1 MRKET
6 GAQRA
11 SEQAAGSARKNLETL
26 LAAAVR
32 APSGDNTQPWRFVI
46 DADAGRVEVHLDEA
60 RDPSPMNAGL
70 RMARIA
76 VGAAIEN
83 LLRTANANGWD
94 AELQEARPPALALI
108 ALTESDRVVGSVGKS
123 IAARV
128 TNRRLYEGRSIE
140 SDVLFRLE
148 RETLSR
154 DGVATYWIVDS
165 ARLSTLAR
173 LLGRADATALAEPA
187 IRQAFLGKVRF
198 DRTPDAIVE
207 EGMPVAA
214 LELSSFERL
223 ALSNM
228 ARTPGWMLRLFG
240 SFRVYAAHV
249 RKLVESASGLC
260 LVVARDGREQTDLAV
275 GRALQRA
282 WLSLT
287 EEGLAAQPMM
297 SLLVLEN
304 IADHGGA
311 GALSRQTRREMGAL
325 AAELRAQVPEI
336 AGGRAA
342 FLLRFGYAAG
352 PSGRTGRLP
361 LSAVTIEA
369 PLDPPAP
376 RPVPVRLPVSL
387 TEEQIRRIVAAAGQS
402 PSGEN
407 CQPWTFR
414 WDGRTLCVLHDP
426 VRAAH
431 SLDCANN
438 SSFLT
443 LGCLLESIRV
453 AASVEGLATVGH
465 LSLPVPAGAA
475 SPDPSGVPTV
485 WAEVTFAE
493 NRAGPDP
500 LAEWLPRR
508 CTDRRLYEG
517 GSAADPV
524 FSAISEDAAQFGN
537 CSVYFQGDYSPE
549 LLGYLQEAE
558 TYIWRHE
565 AAHRDLMKW
574 MRFSRRE
581 EEATRDG
588 LPWRSLA
595 VNYPQSRVL
604 RLCRSFRIQGVLN
617 KTGFLWQIQRMLKR
631 QVESSAA
638 LLCITVAAPGSENL
652 VEAGR
657 LGLRAWLR
665 LNRCGYGVAPMSI
678 ASGSVYNATS
688 GALPPDARPEFVLLF
703 RRGLALLRRTFRFS
717 EEEIPVWMF
726 RSGRSPTL
734 PERARARRLPL
745 EKIFT
750 RSLSE

>member
-1 MRKET
+1 MK
-6 GAQRA
+6 AHRA
-11 SEQAAGSARKNLETL
+11 SEQVTGSARKDLETL
-26 LAAAVR
+26 LEAAVR

-46 DADAGRVEVHLDEA
+46 DSDGRRVEAHLDEA

-83 LLRTANANGWD
+83 LLRTASANGWD
-94 AELQEARPPALALI
+94 AEIQKARPPALALI
-108 ALTESDRVVGSVGKS
+108 ALTESGRAPGSVGKS

-128 TNRRLYEGRSIE
+128 TNRRLYEGRPIE
-140 SDVLFRLE
+140 GDVLFRLE

-154 DGVATYWIVDS
+154 DGVATHWIVDS
-165 ARLSTLAR
+165 ARLRTLAR
-173 LLGRADATALAEPA
+173 LLGRADAAVLAEPA
-187 IRQAFLGKVRF
+187 IRRAFLGKVRF
-198 DRTPDAIVE
+198 DRPLDATVE
-207 EGMPVAA
+207 EGLPMAA
-214 LELSSFERL
+214 LELSAFERL

-260 LVVARDGREQTDLAV
+260 LVVARDGRQETDLAV

-282 WLSLT
+282 WLGLT
-287 EEGLAAQPMM
+287 AEGLAAQPMM
-297 SLLVLEN
+297 AILVLEN
-304 IADHGGA
+304 IADHGGT
-311 GALSRQTRREMGAL
+311 GALSPRTRREMAVL
-325 AAELRAQVPEI
+325 AEELRALVPEI
-336 AGGRAA
+336 AGGRPA
-342 FLLRFGYAAG
+342 FLLRFGYAPG

-361 LSAVTIEA
+361 LSAVTVEA
-369 PLDPPAP
+369 PLDPPGP
-376 RPVPVRLPVSL
+376 RPVPVHLRVSP
-387 TEEQIRRIVAAAGQS
+387 TAEQVRRIVAAAGRS

-414 WDGRTLCVLHDP
+414 WNGKTLSVLHNP

-431 SLDCANN
+431 SLDRANN
-438 SSFLT
+438 SSYLT
-443 LGCLLESIRV
+443 LGCLLESIRI
-453 AASVEGLATVGH
+453 AASTEGLETLER
-465 LSLPVPAGAA
+465 LSLPAAGAA
-475 SPDPSGVPTV
+475 SPDPSGEPSV
-485 WAEVTFAE
+485 WAEATFAK

-508 CTDRRLYEG
+508 CTDRRLYGG

-537 CSVYFQGDYSPE
+537 CAIHFQGTYSRE
-549 LLGYLQEAE
+549 LLDYLQEAE

-574 MRFSRRE
+574 MRFSRKE
-581 EEATRDG
+581 EDATRDG

-595 VNYPQSRVL
+595 VNALQSRVL
-604 RLCRSFRIQGVLN
+604 QLCRSFRIQRVLN
-617 KTGFLWQIQRMLKR
+617 PTGFLGQIRRMVKR

-638 LLCITVAAPGSENL
+638 LLCITVAGPGSENL

-657 LGLRAWLR
+657 LGFRAWLR

-678 ASGSVYNATS
+678 ASGSVYNAYS
-688 GALPPDARPEFVLLF
+688 DALPPDARPEFVLLF
-703 RRGLALLRRTFRFS
+703 RRGLAVLRRAFGFS

-726 RSGRSPTL
+726 RSGLSPSF
-734 PERARARRLPL
+734 PEGARARRLPL
-745 EKIFT
+745 EKILT
-750 RSLSE
+750 IAGARP